1 MTMSN
6 NNIINFCTLN
16 VNGLQ
21 MKDKQR
27 RLLQWI
33 KNQNC
38 SIVFLQETH
47 FNNESKCLVKR
58 LLSTETS
65 NWKVIPRNYLDKVGK
80 NWLIFKMN
88 IDNGKSIKKIN
99 DILEFYKE
107 IINCW
112 VEFGGG
118 QTKIPTNFREIRN
131 QNI

>member
-1 MTMSN
+1 
-6 NNIINFCTLN
+6 
-16 VNGLQ
+16 

-88 IDNGKSIKKIN
+88 IDNGLCRSHTAGYYQSS
-99 DILEFYKE
+99 FYKL
-107 IINCW
+107 
-112 VEFGGG
+112 
-118 QTKIPTNFREIRN
+118 NFYY
-131 QNI
+131 

>member
-1 MTMSN
+1 MS

>member
-1 MTMSN
+1 MTMS

-88 IDNGKSIKKIN
+88 IDNGKSIK
-99 DILEFYKE
+99 
-107 IINCW
+107 
-112 VEFGGG
+112 
-118 QTKIPTNFREIRN
+118 
-131 QNI
+131 

>member
-1 MTMSN
+1 MSN

-80 NWLIFKMN
+80 NWLIFKR
-88 IDNGKSIKKIN
+88 I
-99 DILEFYKE
+99 
-107 IINCW
+107 
-112 VEFGGG
+112 
-118 QTKIPTNFREIRN
+118 
-131 QNI
+131 

>member
-1 MTMSN
+1 MS

-47 FNNESKCLVKR
+47 FNNESKCFIEEQSDYQCFCSHGNNSQVGVGYFNKKSIR
-58 LLSTETS
+58 L
-65 NWKVIPRNYLDKVGK
+65 RNY
-80 NWLIFKMN
+80 
-88 IDNGKSIKKIN
+88 KSI
-99 DILEFYKE
+99 Y
-107 IINCW
+107 
-112 VEFGGG
+112 
-118 QTKIPTNFREIRN
+118 RY
-131 QNI
+131 